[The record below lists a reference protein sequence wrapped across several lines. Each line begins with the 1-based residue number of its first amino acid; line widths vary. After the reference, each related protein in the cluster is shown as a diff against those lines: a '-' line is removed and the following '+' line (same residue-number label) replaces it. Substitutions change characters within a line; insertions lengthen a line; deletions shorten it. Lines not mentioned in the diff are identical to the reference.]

1 MRSSNYFFLLLSL
14 LFFSAC
20 TSTQK
25 EAQKKTATKASTYQ
39 TSKDTIPYRSSYTKH
54 WDLIHTQLEVHFDW
68 NKQELEGKANLS
80 LKPHFYS
87 TDSLSIDAKGM
98 DIKSV
103 QQETK
108 DGIKKAVNYTY
119 DSLQIHLKFPKSWNR
134 QDTLQLSIHYL
145 SRPNLLDSKGSRAIK
160 DDKGLYFINPLGVN
174 KLKPIQVWTQGETEA
189 ASCWFP
195 TIDAPN
201 QKSTQ
206 EISITVDQRFTTLS
220 NGRFVGSSLNADST
234 RTDTWKQDL
243 PHAPY
248 LFMMAVGEFT
258 ITKDTWEGKPV
269 NYYTVPEDSAA
280 ARLVFGNTPK
290 MLEFFS
296 NKLGVKYPWDKFS
309 QVIVRDYVSG
319 AMENTGATIYGDF
332 VMKNKRQLLDDNH
345 EDIIAHELFHHW
357 FGDLV
362 TCESWSNL
370 SLNESFATYGE
381 YLWIEHQY
389 GKFHADRHHYKDLL
403 KYLDDEPWKPIIN
416 FHYDSREDMFN
427 RHSYEKGGVVLHQLR
442 KIVGDEAFFAALK
455 KYLTDHQ
462 FQSAEIH
469 DLRLAFED
477 ITGQDWNWYFDQ
489 WFLTEGHPILD
500 FSYEVKS
507 DSLLV
512 HIEQKQVA
520 EGIQVFTMPV
530 NLQLFTESGI
540 KQQTLSIT
548 KEKETFLFKTL
559 DDIVFVNI
567 DPDNGL
573 CANIKQKQTP
583 AQALHV
589 WNNSKQYRDKL
600 WALYAAFEDTTDTA
614 WELLSLASR
623 DSFEVYRRI
632 ALNYLADSKDGLSD
646 DYKEQ
651 LVNSAKSDEESKVR
665 ALSISLISQHF
676 PADSSMIPLYKKG
689 LEDSSYAVI
698 RESIKALHKIKRED
712 ALLRAVEL
720 ENEDDSYLIYT
731 LSKLYSDL
739 SDESKLNFYYRA
751 MDVTESYFKV
761 AIMRNYKEYLSTKSH
776 EFIWKGMKKLRQI
789 ALYDNDKSV
798 RIEAGLIIHD
808 LHQIHLQRLAD
819 INKDIADQ
827 EKGNK
832 GKSSYDLKMLKEKQ
846 AELLEK
852 EAAIQELINEVIH
865 QEKNASVKS
874 AWEEAGL
881 VLQEVVE
888 VPKQEQEKLPADNKE
903 EAGEEPTEK

>member
-1 MRSSNYFFLLLSL
+1 MKLYRLLLFIPSL
-14 LFFSAC
+14 VLFNAC
-20 TSTQK
+20 SSTQK
-25 EAQKKTATKASTYQ
+25 EAKRNSASAAKKELSA
-39 TSKDTIPYRSSYTKH
+39 KDTVPYRASYTKH

-68 NKQELEGKANLS
+68 EKQELEGKANLS

-98 DIKSV
+98 DIKSSKQIV
-103 QQETK
+103 NGK
-108 DGIKKAVNYTY
+108 GKALDYTY
-119 DSLQIHLKFPKSWNR
+119 DSLQLHLKFPRSISR
-134 QDTLQLSIHYL
+134 QDTVLLSIHYI

-160 DDKGLYFINPLGVN
+160 DDKGLYFINPLGIN

-189 ASCWFP
+189 SSCWFP
-195 TIDAPN
+195 TLDAPN

-206 EISITVDQRFTTLS
+206 DISITVDQRFTTLS
-220 NGRFVGSSLNADST
+220 NGKFMGSTQNSDST
-234 RTDTWKQDL
+234 RTDRWKQDL

-248 LFMMAVGEFT
+248 LFMMAVGEFAV
-258 ITKDTWEGKPV
+258 TKDTWNGKPV
-269 NYYTVPEDSAA
+269 HYYTVPEDSAD

-296 NKLGVKYPWDKFS
+296 NRLGVKYPWDKFS

-381 YLWIEHQY
+381 YLWIEHHY

-442 KIVGDEAFFAALK
+442 KIVGDEAFFAALQ
-455 KYLTDHQ
+455 KYLQDHQ
-462 FQSAEIH
+462 FKSAEIH
-469 DLRLAFED
+469 DLRMAFED
-477 ITGQDWNWYFDQ
+477 VTGQDWNWYFNQ
-489 WFLTEGHPILD
+489 WFLQEGHPILD
-500 FSYEVKS
+500 FSFQQKS

-512 HIEQKQVA
+512 TIEQKQVS
-520 EGIQVFTMPV
+520 EGIQPFTLPLT
-530 NLQLFTESGI
+530 LQLFTESQI
-540 KQQTLSIT
+540 KKQDIEIT
-548 KEKETFLFKTL
+548 KPKETFLIKTL
-559 DDIVFVNI
+559 EDIIFVNI
-567 DPDNGL
+567 DPDNGI
-573 CANIKQKQTP
+573 CAEIKQKQTP
-583 AQALHV
+583 TQALHV

-600 WALYAAFEDTTDTA
+600 WALYAAYEDTTDIA
-614 WELLSLASR
+614 WELLDQASR
-623 DSFEVYRRI
+623 DPLEVYRRI

-646 DYKEQ
+646 DYKEK
-651 LVNSAKSDEESKVR
+651 LIRSAKEDEESKVR
-665 ALSISLISQHF
+665 ALSISLLSQHF
-676 PADSSMIPLYKKG
+676 GSDSSMIPLYKAG
-689 LEDSSYAVI
+689 LADSSYAVI

-720 ENEDDSYLIYT
+720 EKEDDSYLLYT

-751 MDVTESYFKV
+751 MDLTESYFKT
-761 AIMRNYKEYLSTKSH
+761 AIMENYKTYLSSKSH

-798 RIEAGLIIHD
+798 RKEAGLIIHD
-808 LHQIHLQRLAD
+808 LHQLHLKRLED
-819 INKDIADQ
+819 INKDIRDQ
-827 EKGNK
+827 EKSSK
-832 GKSSYDLKMLKEKQ
+832 GKSNYDLKMLKEKR

-852 EAAIQELINEVIH
+852 EAAIQEMMNEII
-865 QEKNASVKS
+865 QGEKNASILE
-874 AWEEAGL
+874 AWETAGF

-888 VPKQEQEKLPADNKE
+888 VPKVDTGDLLKTTPE
-903 EAGEEPTEK
+903 